1 MADIRLRPGQKEV
14 CDYRGGF
21 LGVPSVPGAGKTFTL
36 AVLTANL
43 IKEERHLPGKIL
55 IVTYMNSAVTNFKM
69 RIGDLLEQKG
79 LPRNKGFEVMT
90 LHSLAMK
97 IIKEKP
103 EALLLTD
110 EFIPLD
116 EIEQNRILQRE
127 TSQWIEEN
135 DAVFKSFI
143 AFNDKDKSFQVKS
156 KIDQWTKK
164 INNVCKEMISY
175 FKCKGIDIHR
185 VPDLLKGLPQHSL
198 LRMTLDVYEKYERY
212 LRHMG
217 MIDFDDLI
225 VKSIDLL
232 KIDDGL
238 RERFQE
244 KYTYIFED
252 EAQDSSILQ
261 EELLRILSEK
271 SGNLARVGDSNQSIM
286 STFTV
291 SDPKL
296 FKRYCEQ
303 KGTQVSK
310 ILVSSRNS
318 KDIIDTANY
327 LVEWSQELHPTELC
341 RDSLEPQLISPVG
354 GDDPFPNPRPQGY
367 TIGKILAKTR
377 REELLKIAK
386 NAEKQRDKDKTIA
399 VLIPNGYIMDEIK
412 EIMDQQDIPYREVS
426 SFPKERARATE
437 ALGCILDFIAHPDDQ
452 EKFIHLLT
460 QYLQEETKEDEE
472 LLGLLGSCCLE
483 NIFYPADQDTLE
495 REVPREILS
504 SPNWK
509 QLLENI
515 EVLKRFMEA
524 STVEPE
530 ALVLHIAESLH
541 FDEEQMAIAQ
551 KVALDIQY
559 MIQLNPNWRMAEL
572 AAQLKYIRNT
582 YNYFANLV
590 YERNGFTAEPG
601 TINLITYHKSKGLEF
616 DTVYLTCMTSEEFP
630 AKLEDKFRS
639 DYWFLKHD
647 YKNPTAVAKAELD
660 MLMGE
665 AHSLSP
671 IEKARV
677 DTIQERLRLLYVGIT
692 RAKENLLFSCHEAY
706 DSDFGRKNVTPSHYF
721 HVLKNYIEEKR
732 SNEGN

>member
-1 MADIRLRPGQKEV
+1 MRPIQLRPGQKEV
-14 CDYRGGF
+14 CEYRGGF

-55 IVTYMNSAVTNFKM
+55 IVTYMNSAVTNFKI
-69 RIGDLLEQKG
+69 RIGDLLEQQG
-79 LPRNKGFEVMT
+79 LPRNRGFEVMT

-103 EALLLTD
+103 EALFLTE
-110 EFIPLD
+110 EFVPLD

-127 TSQWIEEN
+127 TTQWIEEN
-135 DAVFKSFI
+135 DAAFKSFI
-143 AFNDKDKSFQVKS
+143 AFHEKDKTMQVKS
-156 KIDQWTKK
+156 KVDQWTKK

-175 FKCKGIDIHR
+175 FKCKGIDIHHIPAL
-185 VPDLLKGLPQHSL
+185 VQDLPQQSL
-198 LRMTLDVYEKYERY
+198 LRMCLMVYDKYDRY

-232 KIDDGL
+232 KADGGL
-238 RERFQE
+238 RERFYE

-252 EAQDSSILQ
+252 EAQDSSMLQ
-261 EELLRILSEK
+261 EELLQILS
-271 SGNLARVGDSNQSIM
+271 GRNRNLARVGDSNQSIM
-286 STFTV
+286 ATFTV

-296 FKRYCEQ
+296 FKRYCERPE
-303 KGTQVSK
+303 TQISK

-327 LVEWSQELHPTELC
+327 LVEWSQELHPTVLC
-341 RDSLEPQLISPVG
+341 RDSLESQMISPVG
-354 GDDPFPNPRPQGY
+354 EDDPFPNPKPQGY
-367 TIGKILAKTR
+367 TIGKIMAKTR
-377 REELLKIAK
+377 RDELLKVAK
-386 NAEKQRDKDKTIA
+386 NADKQQGKGKTIA
-399 VLIPNGYIMDEIK
+399 VLIPNGYIMDEMK
-412 EIMDQQDIPYREVS
+412 ELMDQQGITYREVS
-426 SFPKERARATE
+426 SFPKERAIATE
-437 ALGCILDFIAHPDDQ
+437 ALGCILDYIAHPDEQ
-452 EKFIHLLT
+452 EKFVHLLT
-460 QYLQEETKEDEE
+460 QYLQVDIREDEN
-472 LLGLLGSCCLE
+472 LLRFLASCYLE
-483 NIFYPADQDTLE
+483 NIFYPADEGDME
-495 REVPREILS
+495 KEVPREILS
-504 SPNWK
+504 SPHWK

-515 EVLKRFMEA
+515 RMLKHFMEA
-524 STVEPE
+524 SMVEPE
-530 ALVLHIAESLH
+530 ALVLHIAECLH
-541 FDEEQMAIAQ
+541 FDDEQMAIAQ
-551 KVALDIQY
+551 KVAMDIQY
-559 MIQLNPNWRMAEL
+559 MMLLNPNWRMAEL

-639 DYWFLKHD
+639 DYWFLKQD

-660 MLMGE
+660 RLLGE
-665 AHSLSP
+665 VQPLSP
-671 IEKARV
+671 IDKARIE
-677 DTIQERLRLLYVGIT
+677 TIQERLRLLYVGIT

-721 HVLKNYIEEKR
+721 HVLRNYIEEKR
-732 SNEGN
+732 TNEGN